1 MFLEFRVIL
10 CFLFLDLRMCP
21 FHHIIHFKDT
31 ATAFSFTDTN
41 YETCRSL
48 GDQWKAPGL
57 TLFFF
62 PFQFLL
68 APPVFQGFVCVP
80 QISLTSLPA
89 RHCAGFCF
97 LFFFFFSHLNIQGKT
112 ENSNNLRKIP
122 VALLQ
127 DTQVS
132 SAIKSVCKHTVC
144 YWSTV
149 NCAMS
154 RVLVINHHCA
164 KQCTMC
170 SQKGVSVR
178 SLSLNKHG
186 LFFSLA
192 YKPVGKTR
200 NLMTSLVT
208 ITTAQLQCHAH
219 QIRFHMNP

>member
-1 MFLEFRVIL
+1 MKSSWVDTFFFFSFPVFTCSPCIPRL
-10 CFLFLDLRMCP
+10 CLCPTNLLNQPASPPLCRFLF
-21 FHHIIHFKDT
+21 
-31 ATAFSFTDTN
+31 
-41 YETCRSL
+41 
-48 GDQWKAPGL
+48 
-57 TLFFF
+57 
-62 PFQFLL
+62 
-68 APPVFQGFVCVP
+68 FV
-80 QISLTSLPA
+80 
-89 RHCAGFCF
+89 
-97 LFFFFFSHLNIQGKT
+97 FFFFSHLNIQGKT